1 MCRKRKLKI
10 MVHIIAALLPV
21 VLILLFIYLRDKYE
35 KEPIKLL
42 LLTFFMGAVAV
53 IPILLVEN
61 LFMHVKPALLGSGGM
76 TVGALFSYYDAFIV
90 ASLTEEVFKFIV
102 LYLFIW
108 NNRNF
113 NEKYDG
119 IVYAVFVSLGFAAIE
134 NIGYVFSY
142 GFGVA
147 VLRGLLT
154 VPFHALAGVVM
165 GYYFSLAKF
174 TPEKR
179 RQNLLKA
186 LGYAIIVHGLFD
198 FLIMYMEFE
207 GAAKPGLVVFL
218 VISLIIFMIWLWV
231 QGFIKINRMV
241 KASPFK
247 EKTDTK
253 PENNA

>member
-1 MCRKRKLKI
+1 

-21 VLILLFIYLRDKYE
+21 VLILLFIYFRDKYE

-53 IPILLVEN
+53 VPILLVEN
-61 LFMHVKPALLGSGGM
+61 LFMHIKPTLLGSGGM

-90 ASLTEEVFKFIV
+90 AGLTEEVFKFIV
-102 LYLFIW
+102 LYIFIW

-113 NEKYDG
+113 NERFDG

-147 VLRGLLT
+147 ILRGILT

-179 RQNLLKA
+179 RTYLLKS

-198 FLIMYMEFE
+198 FFIIYMEFE
-207 GAAKPGLVVFL
+207 GSARPALVGFMML
-218 VISLIIFMIWLWV
+218 SLIVFMVWLWI

-247 EKTDTK
+247 DQVKANT
-253 PENNA
+253 ENNS